1 MKILAVDTSSRTG
14 SVAVLEDEA
23 VLAEIQVTSTQT
35 HAKRL
40 MPAID
45 SALRMAG
52 THVSECD
59 GFAVTTGPGSFTGLR
74 IGISAVKGLA
84 FATAK
89 PVTAVSTLE
98 ALAYQFPTVA
108 DLICPLL
115 DARKGEV
122 YTALYRCDHYMHWE
136 KVAPDSAV
144 DPRPWLMQID
154 HPCLFVGNGVD
165 LYRNLIKEIAG
176 RQARFAP
183 PYLNTV
189 RASVAAY
196 IGAKQIKRGQVADV
210 GSLVPHYIRKS
221 DAETKIEKR
230 KVG

>member
-14 SVAVLEDEA
+14 SVAVLENEA
-23 VLAEIQVTSTQT
+23 VLAEIQVTSTET

-40 MPAID
+40 MSAID

-52 THVSECD
+52 IGVSECD

-74 IGISAVKGLA
+74 IGISAVKGLG

-89 PVTAVSTLE
+89 PVTAVSTLD

-122 YTALYRCDHYMHWE
+122 YTAIYKCGSYMDWD
-136 KVAPDSAV
+136 KVTPDSAV
-144 DPRPWLMQID
+144 DPRQWLMQIEGS
-154 HPCLFVGNGVD
+154 CLFVGDGAS
-165 LYRNLIKEIAG
+165 LYRNLIKQIVG
-176 RQARFAP
+176 QKARFAP

-189 RASVAAY
+189 RASVVAY
-196 IGAKQIKRGQVADV
+196 IGMKQIERGQVVDV

-221 DAETKIEKR
+221 DAEIKLGKR
-230 KVG
+230 KAG